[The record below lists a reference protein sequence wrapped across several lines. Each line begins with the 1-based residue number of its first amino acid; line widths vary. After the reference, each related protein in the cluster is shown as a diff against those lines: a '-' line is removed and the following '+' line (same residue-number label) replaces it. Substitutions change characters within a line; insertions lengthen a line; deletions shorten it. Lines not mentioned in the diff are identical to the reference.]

1 MKKNS
6 RVIILGVLISIFF
19 IAQDVMAD
27 SIEKLKDSEDYDS
40 IYNIESQIVQ
50 FVNNGPTTSS
60 GGRQITIEDVD
71 LDNAVK
77 EYLDT
82 PLIEN
87 KLIDYAEVMDALNKS
102 PYMWIVS
109 IRADEVLYEACVTR
123 ERDENGQQ
131 TGPWGVEG
139 VYVYEPGNLTLE
151 EQLNASL
158 EKNEIGINAYQ
169 LFLVGG
175 VAPIRQP
182 LFMALDN
189 ERILYV
195 IPARTSAAAMITDS
209 SKTRSNIY
217 SDEELEP
224 SDPDGFQAYDFK
236 SVMQAA
242 ANVPDTFG
250 QGGGSAVIDIGKKS
264 QPIAQYVITAS
275 AVIVF
280 IIFGVIFLRRK
291 KFKNKYKL

>member
-1 MKKNS
+1 MRKKS
-6 RVIILGVLISIFF
+6 RVIVLGLLISMFF
-19 IAQDVMAD
+19 IVQDVMAG

-40 IYNIESQIVQ
+40 IYNIENQIVQ

-60 GGRQITIEDVD
+60 GGRQITVEDVD
-71 LDNAVK
+71 LNNAVK

-87 KLIDYAEVMDALNKS
+87 KIIDYAEVMDALSQS

-109 IRADEVLYEACVTR
+109 IRADDVLYEACVTR

-158 EKNEIGINAYQ
+158 EKNEIEMNEYQ
-169 LFLVGG
+169 FFLVGG

-182 LFMALDN
+182 LFIALDN
-189 ERILYV
+189 EGILYV
-195 IPARTSAAAMITDS
+195 IPARTSAAALITDS
-209 SKTRSNIY
+209 SKTRSNKY

-224 SDPDGFQAYDFK
+224 SDLDGFQAYDFK
-236 SVMQAA
+236 SVI
-242 ANVPDTFG
+242 
-250 QGGGSAVIDIGKKS
+250 QGKCSR
-264 QPIAQYVITAS
+264 YVWTRWWISSNRYWEEVTADWTIYDNS
-275 AVIVF
+275 SYSYHIYNFCNGLFMEEKA
-280 IIFGVIFLRRK
+280 
-291 KFKNKYKL
+291 

>member
-1 MKKNS
+1 M
-6 RVIILGVLISIFF
+6 
-19 IAQDVMAD
+19 
-27 SIEKLKDSEDYDS
+27 
-40 IYNIESQIVQ
+40 
-50 FVNNGPTTSS
+50 
-60 GGRQITIEDVD
+60 
-71 LDNAVK
+71 
-77 EYLDT
+77 
-82 PLIEN
+82 
-87 KLIDYAEVMDALNKS
+87 
-102 PYMWIVS
+102 
-109 IRADEVLYEACVTR
+109 
-123 ERDENGQQ
+123 
-131 TGPWGVEG
+131 
-139 VYVYEPGNLTLE
+139 YVYEPGNLTLE

-158 EKNEIGINAYQ
+158 EKTKLELMHID
-169 LFLVGG
+169 FLVGG

-280 IIFGVIFLRRK
+280 IIFE
-291 KFKNKYKL
+291 

>member
-1 MKKNS
+1 MRKKS
-6 RVIILGVLISIFF
+6 RVIVLGLLISMFF
-19 IAQDVMAD
+19 IVQDVMAG

-40 IYNIESQIVQ
+40 IYNIENQIVQ

-60 GGRQITIEDVD
+60 GGRQITVEDVD
-71 LDNAVK
+71 LNNAVK

-87 KLIDYAEVMDALNKS
+87 KIIDYAEVMDALSQS

-109 IRADEVLYEACVTR
+109 IRADDVLYEACVTR

-158 EKNEIGINAYQ
+158 EKNEIEMNEYQ
-169 LFLVGG
+169 FFLVGG

-182 LFMALDN
+182 LFIALDN
-189 ERILYV
+189 EGILYV
-195 IPARTSAAAMITDS
+195 IPARTSAAALITDS
-209 SKTRSNIY
+209 SKTRSNKY

-224 SDPDGFQAYDFK
+224 SDLDGFQAYDFK
-236 SVMQAA
+236 SVIQAA

-264 QPIAQYVITAS
+264 QPIGLYMITA
-275 AVIVF
+275 AIVIIF
-280 IIFGVIFLRRK
+280 IISVTVFLWSK
-291 KFKNKYKL
+291 KLKNKFRL

>member
-1 MKKNS
+1 MKRKS
-6 RVIILGVLISIFF
+6 RIIVLGLLISMLF
-19 IAQDVMAD
+19 IVQDVMAGQ
-27 SIEKLKDSEDYDS
+27 IEKLKDSEDYDS
-40 IYNIESQIVQ
+40 IYNLESQIVQ

-60 GGRQITIEDVD
+60 GGRQITIDDVD
-71 LDNAVK
+71 IDNAVK

-82 PLIEN
+82 PLIED
-87 KLIDYAEVMDALNKS
+87 KIIDYDEVMNALSQS

-109 IRADEVLYEACVTR
+109 IRADDILYEACVTR
-123 ERDENGQQ
+123 ERDENGHQ

-158 EKNEIGINAYQ
+158 EKNEIGMDEYKF
-169 LFLVGG
+169 LLVGG

-182 LFMALDN
+182 LFIALDN
-189 ERILYV
+189 EKILYV

-209 SKTRSNIY
+209 SKTRSNMY
-217 SDEELEP
+217 ADEELEP

-242 ANVPDTFG
+242 ANVPDAIG
-250 QGGGSAVIDIGKKS
+250 QGGGAAVIDIGKKPQS
-264 QPIAQYVITAS
+264 IGLYMIIAAVVI
-275 AVIVF
+275 IL
-280 IIFGVIFLRRK
+280 IIFVTVLFRRNK
-291 KFKNKYKL
+291 SKYKYRL

>member
-1 MKKNS
+1 MQKKS
-6 RVIILGVLISIFF
+6 RVIVLGLMISMFF
-19 IAQDVMAD
+19 IVKDVMAG

-40 IYNIESQIVQ
+40 MYNIESQIVQ

-60 GGRQITIEDVD
+60 GGRQITFEDVD
-71 LDNAVK
+71 LNNAVK

-87 KLIDYAEVMDALNKS
+87 KIINYAEVMDALSQS

-109 IRADEVLYEACVTR
+109 IRADDVLYEACVTR

-131 TGPWGVEG
+131 TGPWEVEG
-139 VYVYEPGNLTLE
+139 VYGYEPGNLTLE

-158 EKNEIGINAYQ
+158 EKNEIEMNDYQ
-169 LFLVGG
+169 FFLVGG
-175 VAPIRQP
+175 VSPIRQP
-182 LFMALDN
+182 LFIALDN
-189 ERILYV
+189 EEILYV

-209 SKTRSNIY
+209 SKTRRNIY

-224 SDPDGFQAYDFK
+224 SDPDGFQAYNFK

-250 QGGGSAVIDIGKKS
+250 QGGESAVIDIGKKS
-264 QPIAQYVITAS
+264 QPIGLYMITA
-275 AVIVF
+275 AVVIIF
-280 IIFGVIFLRRK
+280 IISVTVFLWRK
-291 KFKNKYKL
+291 KLKNKFIL

>member
-1 MKKNS
+1 MK
-6 RVIILGVLISIFF
+6 
-19 IAQDVMAD
+19 
-27 SIEKLKDSEDYDS
+27 
-40 IYNIESQIVQ
+40 
-50 FVNNGPTTSS
+50 SS
-60 GGRQITIEDVD
+60 GGRQITVEDVD
-71 LDNAVK
+71 LNNAVK

-87 KLIDYAEVMDALNKS
+87 KIIDYAEVMDALSQS

-109 IRADEVLYEACVTR
+109 IRADDVLYEACVTR

-158 EKNEIGINAYQ
+158 EKNEIEMNEYQ
-169 LFLVGG
+169 FFLVGG

-182 LFMALDN
+182 LFIALDN
-189 ERILYV
+189 EGILYV
-195 IPARTSAAAMITDS
+195 IPARTSAAALITDS
-209 SKTRSNIY
+209 SKTRSNKY

-224 SDPDGFQAYDFK
+224 SDLDGFQAYDFK
-236 SVMQAA
+236 SVIQAA

-264 QPIAQYVITAS
+264 QPIGLYMITA
-275 AVIVF
+275 AIVIIF
-280 IIFGVIFLRRK
+280 IISVTVFLWRK
-291 KFKNKYKL
+291 KLKNKFRL

>member
-1 MKKNS
+1 MRKKS
-6 RVIILGVLISIFF
+6 RVIVLGLLISMFF
-19 IAQDVMAD
+19 IVQDVKAG

-40 IYNIESQIVQ
+40 IYNIENQIVQ

-60 GGRQITIEDVD
+60 GGRQITVEDVD
-71 LDNAVK
+71 LNNAVK

-87 KLIDYAEVMDALNKS
+87 KIIDYAEVMDALS
-102 PYMWIVS
+102 QSSYMWIVS
-109 IRADEVLYEACVTR
+109 IRADDVLYEACVTR

-158 EKNEIGINAYQ
+158 EKNEIEMNEYQ
-169 LFLVGG
+169 FFLVGG

-182 LFMALDN
+182 LFIALDN
-189 ERILYV
+189 EGILYV
-195 IPARTSAAAMITDS
+195 IPARTSAAALITDS
-209 SKTRSNIY
+209 SKTRSNKY

-224 SDPDGFQAYDFK
+224 SDLDGFQAYDFK
-236 SVMQAA
+236 SVIQAA

-264 QPIAQYVITAS
+264 QPIGLYMITVAIVI
-275 AVIVF
+275 IF
-280 IIFGVIFLRRK
+280 IISVTVFLWRK
-291 KFKNKYKL
+291 KLKNKFRL